1 MLDRQINNLP
11 LLVKTCRLHH
21 EDLIRKT
28 EYGQL
33 LDKTKSDRLPTVDH
47 ILMIAGGILIA
58 IGEKL
63 QEHCLLVMP
72 QRTRAHSTEY

>member
-11 LLVKTCRLHH
+11 LLVKTCRIHH

-28 EYGQL
+28 EHGQL

-47 ILMIAGGILIA
+47 ILMIAGGILIT

-63 QEHCLLVMP
+63 QERCLLVIT
-72 QRTRAHSTEY
+72 QRSRAHSTEY

>member
-11 LLVKTCRLHH
+11 LLVKTCRSHH

-28 EYGQL
+28 EHGQL
-33 LDKTKSDRLPTVDH
+33 LDKSKSDRLPPIDH
-47 ILMIAGGILIA
+47 VLMVIGGILIA

-63 QEHCLLVMP
+63 QERCILVMP
-72 QRTRAHSTEY
+72 NRTRAHSTKY